1 MDNKLD
7 ELKEEY
13 MNIPIPKEL
22 DDIVNEALLTKKKKN
37 APKSWIIAIA
47 AAVILFIS
55 SINANPSFA
64 QTMEKIPVVGDLIKL
79 LTFVEYKVEEENFH
93 ADIKVPEIK
102 NLENQSL
109 QSALNDK
116 YLEENEQLY
125 KSFMDEMNKLKEKN
139 GGNIGVDSDYEVIEE
154 NEQLLTIRRTVVKT
168 AASAEQ
174 TVQYDTVDK
183 KNQVL
188 ITLPSLFKNNDYIK
202 AISENIKEQMRTQM
216 KKDQN
221 KIYWVEGTELE
232 IMDDEAFKTI
242 SKDQNFYINKNG
254 KLVISFNEYDVA
266 PGYMG
271 VVEFEIPTKVIED
284 QLVSN
289 EYVK

>member
-1 MDNKLD
+1 MDKKLD
-7 ELKEEY
+7 ELKEKY

-22 DDIVNEALLTKKKKN
+22 DEVVNKALLRKEKRTVR
-37 APKSWIIAIA
+37 KSWIIAIA

-64 QTMEKIPVVGDLIKL
+64 QTMEKVPIVGNLIKL

-93 ADIKVPEIK
+93 ANIKVPEIR

-109 QSALNDK
+109 QSALNEK
-116 YLEENEQLY
+116 YLKENKQLY
-125 KSFMDEMNKLKEKN
+125 KSFMDEMDKLKEKN
-139 GGNIGVDSDYEVIEE
+139 EGNIGVDSDYEVIEE
-154 NEQLLTIRRTVVKT
+154 NEQILTIRRTVVKT

-183 KNQVL
+183 KNEVL
-188 ITLPSLFKNNDYIK
+188 ITLPSLFKNNDYVK
-202 AISENIKEQMRTQM
+202 VISENIKEQMRNQM

-221 KIYWVEGTELE
+221 KIYWVEGTGSE
-232 IMDDEAFKTI
+232 IMDDEAFKII
-242 SKDQNFYINKNG
+242 SKDQNFYINKKG

-271 VVEFEIPTKVIED
+271 VVEFEIPTKIIED

>member
-1 MDNKLD
+1 MDKKLD
-7 ELKEEY
+7 ELKEKY

-22 DDIVNEALLTKKKKN
+22 DDVVNKALLRKGKRTIR
-37 APKSWIIAIA
+37 KSWIIAIA

-64 QTMEKIPVVGDLIKL
+64 QTMEKIPIVGDLIKL

-102 NLENQSL
+102 NLENKSL
-109 QSALNDK
+109 QSALNEK
-116 YLEENEQLY
+116 YLKENEQLY
-125 KSFMDEMNKLKEKN
+125 KSFMDEMDKLKEKN
-139 GGNIGVDSDYEVIEE
+139 EGNIGVDSDYEVIEE
-154 NEQLLTIRRTVVKT
+154 NEQILTIRRTVVKT

-183 KNQVL
+183 KHEVL
-188 ITLPSLFKNNDYIK
+188 ITLPSLFKNNDYVK
-202 AISENIKEQMRTQM
+202 VISENIQEQMRNQM

-232 IMDDEAFKTI
+232 IMADEAFKTI

-271 VVEFEIPTKVIED
+271 VVEFEIPTRVMED

>member
-1 MDNKLD
+1 MDKKLD
-7 ELKEEY
+7 ELKEKY

-22 DDIVNEALLTKKKKN
+22 DDIVNKALLRKEKRKVR
-37 APKSWIIAIA
+37 KSWIIAIA

-102 NLENQSL
+102 NLENKSL
-109 QSALNDK
+109 QSALNEK
-116 YLEENEQLY
+116 YLKENKQLY
-125 KSFMDEMNKLKEKN
+125 KDFMNDRDKLKEKN

-154 NEQLLTIRRTVVKT
+154 NEQILTIRRTVVKT

-183 KNQVL
+183 KNEVL
-188 ITLPSLFKNNDYIK
+188 ITLPSLFKNNDYVK
-202 AISENIKEQMRTQM
+202 VISENIQEQMRNQM

-232 IMDDEAFKTI
+232 IIADEAFKTI

-271 VVEFEIPTKVIED
+271 VVEFEIPTRVMED

-289 EYVK
+289 EYIK

>member
-22 DDIVNEALLTKKKKN
+22 DDIVNKALLTKKKKN
-37 APKSWIIAIA
+37 APKSWIIVIA

-64 QTMEKIPVVGDLIKL
+64 QTMEKIPIVGDLIKL

-102 NLENQSL
+102 NLENKSL
-109 QSALNDK
+109 QSALNEK
-116 YLEENEQLY
+116 YLKENEQLY
-125 KSFMDEMNKLKEKN
+125 KSFMDEMDKLKEKN

-154 NEQLLTIRRTVVKT
+154 NEQILTIRRTVVKT

-183 KNQVL
+183 KHEVL
-188 ITLPSLFKNNDYIK
+188 ITLPSLFKNNDYVK
-202 AISENIKEQMRTQM
+202 VISENIQEQMRNQM

-232 IMDDEAFKTI
+232 IMADEAFKTI

-271 VVEFEIPTKVIED
+271 VVEFEIPTKVMED

>member
-22 DDIVNEALLTKKKKN
+22 DDVVNKALLRKEKRKVR
-37 APKSWIIAIA
+37 KSWIIVIA

-64 QTMEKIPVVGDLIKL
+64 QTMEKIPIVGDLIKL

-102 NLENQSL
+102 NLENKSL
-109 QSALNDK
+109 QSALNEK
-116 YLEENEQLY
+116 YLKENEQLY
-125 KSFMDEMNKLKEKN
+125 KSFMDEMDKIKEKN

-154 NEQLLTIRRTVVKT
+154 NEQILTIRRTVVKT

-183 KNQVL
+183 KHEVL
-188 ITLPSLFKNNDYIK
+188 ITLPSLFKNNDYVK
-202 AISENIKEQMRTQM
+202 VISENIQEQMRNQM

-232 IMDDEAFKTI
+232 IIADEAFKTI

-271 VVEFEIPTKVIED
+271 VVEFEIPTKVMED

>member
-1 MDNKLD
+1 MDKKLD
-7 ELKEEY
+7 ELKEKY

-22 DDIVNEALLTKKKKN
+22 DDVVNKALLRKEKRKVR
-37 APKSWIIAIA
+37 KSWIIAIA

-64 QTMEKIPVVGDLIKL
+64 QTMEKVPIVGDLIKL

-93 ADIKVPEIK
+93 VDIKVPEIK

-109 QSALNDK
+109 QSALNEK
-116 YLEENEQLY
+116 YLKENKQLY
-125 KSFMDEMNKLKEKN
+125 KSFVDEMNKLKEKN

-202 AISENIKEQMRTQM
+202 VISENIKEQMRNQM

-221 KIYWVEGTELE
+221 KVYWVEGTEVE
-232 IMDDEAFKTI
+232 IMDDEAFKII

-271 VVEFEIPTKVIED
+271 VVEFEIPTRVMED

>member
-22 DDIVNEALLTKKKKN
+22 DDIVNKALLTKKKKN
-37 APKSWIIAIA
+37 APKSWIIVIA

-64 QTMEKIPVVGDLIKL
+64 QTMEKIPIVGDLIKL

-102 NLENQSL
+102 NLENKSL
-109 QSALNDK
+109 QSALNEK
-116 YLEENEQLY
+116 YLKENEQLY
-125 KSFMDEMNKLKEKN
+125 KSFMDEMDKIKEKN

-154 NEQLLTIRRTVVKT
+154 NEQILTIRRTVVKT

-183 KNQVL
+183 KHEVL
-188 ITLPSLFKNNDYIK
+188 ITLPSLFKNNDYVK
-202 AISENIKEQMRTQM
+202 VISENIQEQMRNQM

-232 IMDDEAFKTI
+232 IMADEAFKTI

-271 VVEFEIPTKVIED
+271 VVEFEIPTKVMED